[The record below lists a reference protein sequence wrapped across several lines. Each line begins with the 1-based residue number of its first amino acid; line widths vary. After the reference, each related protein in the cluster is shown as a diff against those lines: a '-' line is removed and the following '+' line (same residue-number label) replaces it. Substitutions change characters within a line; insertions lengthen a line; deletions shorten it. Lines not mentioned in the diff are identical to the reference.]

1 MDRNEIKDF
10 IVEKTLEGMAMTA
23 IQDALAEAG
32 VKIKFMELR
41 LLAAECDAVLE
52 KKRQE
57 KAAAEAKAAAANAE
71 KTAAAAP
78 APAQAPAAPAPA
90 AAPAEAP
97 AAAPA
102 ETAEAPAGP
111 RGETTVTVSP
121 IQRPGYLACGM
132 VTFGTGG
139 TAEWFLDQSGQL
151 ALDNLKGPE
160 PDRQDQQEFVRE
172 LKKVLG
178 GAGA

>member
-57 KAAAEAKAAAANAE
+57 KEFQSKWIPTMSN
-71 KTAAAAP
+71 
-78 APAQAPAAPAPA
+78 
-90 AAPAEAP
+90 
-97 AAAPA
+97 
-102 ETAEAPAGP
+102 
-111 RGETTVTVSP
+111 
-121 IQRPGYLACGM
+121 LDM
-132 VTFGTGG
+132 VF
-139 TAEWFLDQSGQL
+139 
-151 ALDNLKGPE
+151 
-160 PDRQDQQEFVRE
+160 EFPHE
-172 LKKVLG
+172 GKIKD
-178 GAGA
+178 

>member
-57 KAAAEAKAAAANAE
+57 KAAAEARAAAANAE

-78 APAQAPAAPAPA
+78 APAQTPAAPAPVA
-90 AAPAEAP
+90 AE
-97 AAAPA
+97 A